1 VNCLL
6 CDGAMAGAPGYL
18 CPGDTAA
25 TLERLKAMAG
35 LYVALGAFLAPGRR
49 GSDHGGS
56 TARVDAPLPVCEPVL
71 DLRGPGGMVSILE
84 DWRSA
89 LHEALGWSQPV
100 PRGAFE
106 ERVRRAAKGLG
117 DNVLWIG
124 SSWPAAGD
132 FAREIRDLHRDVTS
146 IVAPS
151 DRGRRL
157 GNCPTIDE
165 SGAVCGAVLRLGE
178 GESAATCR
186 WCGAS
191 WAPELWPALRLAQ
204 QAAFSP
210 ASVAAAGVGPSRV

>member
-106 ERVRRAAKGLG
+106 ERVRRAATG
-117 DNVLWIG
+117 
-124 SSWPAAGD
+124 
-132 FAREIRDLHRDVTS
+132 
-146 IVAPS
+146 
-151 DRGRRL
+151 L